1 MNKYTKSYR
10 QKVLREI
17 IDIMGISDQAHLL
30 QELKRRGVNTTQATI
45 SRDLHE
51 MGVVKTRVAPGVYV
65 YKYEILGSLSQGE
78 LARRLKI
85 MFENFVV
92 DIKGTENLILI
103 KTSPGNAHGVA
114 SLVDLMKYKEVLG
127 TIAGDDTILVV
138 IDKKQNRIRLEKKFQ
153 EFWRGQKILE
163 GGA

>member
-1 MNKYTKSYR
+1 
-10 QKVLREI
+10 
-17 IDIMGISDQAHLL
+17 
-30 QELKRRGVNTTQATI
+30 
-45 SRDLHE
+45 
-51 MGVVKTRVAPGVYV
+51 
-65 YKYEILGSLSQGE
+65 
-78 LARRLKI
+78 

-138 IDKKQNRIRLEKKFQ
+138 IDKKQNRVRLEKKFQ
-153 EFWRGQKILE
+153 EFWRGRKILE